1 MNDNQLNYRAIQK
14 RADAALKRR
23 QARIRRGLFAVNLIL
38 YIVFLAV
45 TSRLVLT
52 RYDDFSGLLIATL
65 SMMSAGWTVGVI
77 LHGASLWLSS
87 ERGTRRM
94 RERAVAREI
103 QQEMQRLNLDDDDIF
118 PGYEKA
124 KRQSRLSDEAEASD
138 ELVDFIDKQQTFS
151 EDVP

>member
-1 MNDNQLNYRAIQK
+1 MTASLVQGCLMNDNQLNYRAIQK

-103 QQEMQRLNLDDDDIF
+103 QQEMQRLN
-118 PGYEKA
+118 
-124 KRQSRLSDEAEASD
+124 
-138 ELVDFIDKQQTFS
+138 
-151 EDVP
+151 

>member
-1 MNDNQLNYRAIQK
+1 MYDNQLDYHAIQK
-14 RADAALKRR
+14 RADAAVKRQ
-23 QARIRRGLFAVNLIL
+23 QARLRRGLFAVNLIL
-38 YIVFLAV
+38 YIVFLSV
-45 TSRLVLT
+45 TWRLFLT
-52 RYDDFSGLLIATL
+52 RYDDFSRLLIATL
-65 SMMSAGWTVGVI
+65 TIMSAGWTVGVI

-118 PGYEKA
+118 PVYEKA
-124 KRQSRLSDEAEASD
+124 KRPSRLSDEAEVSD
-138 ELVDFIDKQQTFS
+138 ELVDFVDEKQTFS